1 MSFRDVVKITP
12 KVQPPQEQKPIIRQP
27 QTPPTARR
35 ENAGGASIVGDA
47 AIRQDALKFR
57 LLGTAA
63 PPSGD
68 NAAAERRADDLIS
81 QRGGA
86 GNVSDGEARGIGKDI
101 AEIAETDPAL
111 AIAVMNKVQAKLDN
125 TDKGDNVADGF
136 IAFSTDADLNRVVG
150 TRDGRAMLES
160 IKSRLLGGS
169 VHSGEVGDAR
179 RIDKA
184 LTSNP
189 IVPPETFTTDEGVPA
204 ADAYLTAPG
213 TEVAELTAESIR
225 DNPDTFRAKD
235 DYLRAIE
242 RHRDDPEW
250 LNRFYKTLGT
260 DKTAELIQ
268 ETVLSLPPAG
278 ERERNLIGQSLQ
290 TLASGGYLTQADA
303 DALLRKVAVTEDGYL
318 HRGATLFL
326 TEAISK
332 VSNDAAGVQLK
343 NLFAESAAKIAAGTL
358 PITVRRDEA
367 EDAKDFLAAMATHA
381 LASTPESNQATKL
394 AALQRTLG
402 DAGFTNLINRAMKF
416 EKELFVPDGE
426 GFRENFDGV
435 GTLMKSIG
443 SSPSA
448 PQSLRVRMF
457 EIASNA
463 LIDANGDIAEKYRDN
478 LEFKEGLG
486 NIFLKDQNRIINR
499 SVGANGYDLTSTGL
513 RSLNGFFREVLFTSP
528 LAGNAADVA
537 KSFTENMN
545 SVLADAD
552 RLTDREFETK
562 YGRNKREMSSLV
574 GEQVGVLINSIE
586 ESLRNIKG
594 KSEAEAEQIVG
605 VLGAIISAGENIA
618 GVGGPAATVGA
629 SIIGE
634 ALQLGLG
641 PLGDSIAQGK
651 YDDAVRQLRDGGVD
665 INDFNDYTVNDI
677 LATITNPVAHDS
689 FRDAFDYVKEILRP

>member
-1 MSFRDVVKITP
+1 MSFREIERVFVKP
-12 KVQPPQEQKPIIRQP
+12 QPPPTEVRQP
-27 QTPPTARR
+27 ETQPTARQ

-47 AIRQDALKFR
+47 ALRQDAFRFR
-57 LLGTAA
+57 LLSTTP

-68 NAAAERRADDLIS
+68 NAAAEQRANDLINR
-81 QRGGA
+81 RGGA
-86 GNVSDGEARGIGKDI
+86 GNVSDGEAHGIGQDI
-101 AEIAETDPAL
+101 AEIAKTDYAL
-111 AIAVMNKVQAKLDN
+111 ATVVMNKVQEKLDN
-125 TDKGDNVADGF
+125 TEKGDNVADGF
-136 IAFSTDADLNRVVG
+136 LAFSTDADLNRIAG
-150 TRDGRAMLES
+150 TADGRAMLEN
-160 IKSRLLGGS
+160 IKGHLMGGS
-169 VHSGEVGDAR
+169 VHSNEVGDAR
-179 RIDKA
+179 RIDAA

-189 IVPPETFTTDEGVPA
+189 VVSPRTFTTDEGVPA

-213 TEVAELTAESIR
+213 TEVAELTAQSIR
-225 DNPDTFRAKD
+225 ENENTYLAKD

-242 RHRDDPEW
+242 RHKDDSEW
-250 LNRFYKTLGT
+250 LNKFYKTLGT

-290 TLASGGYLTQADA
+290 TLAKGGYLTQADA

-326 TEAISK
+326 TEAISD
-332 VSNDAAGVQLK
+332 VSNDAAGIQLK

-358 PITVRRDEA
+358 PVTVRNDEA
-367 EDAKDFLAAMATHA
+367 EDAKDFLAAMATHT
-381 LASTPESNQATKL
+381 LASTPENNQATKL

-416 EKELFVPDGE
+416 EKELFVPDSE
-426 GFRENFDGV
+426 GVRENFDGV
-435 GTLMKSIG
+435 GTLMKSVG
-443 SSPSA
+443 NDANA

-463 LIDANGDIAEKYRDN
+463 LVDANGDAAEKYRDN

-486 NIFLKDQNRIINR
+486 NIFLRDQEAITNR
-499 SVGANGYDLTSTGL
+499 SVGANGYDLTSNGL
-513 RSLNGFFREVLFTSP
+513 KSLNGFFREVLFTTP

-552 RLTDREFETK
+552 RLTDRGFETK
-562 YGRNKREMSSLV
+562 YGRNKHDMSSLV
-574 GEQVGVLINSIE
+574 GEQVGVLINSVE

-618 GVGGPAATVGA
+618 GVAGPEATVGA
-629 SIIGE
+629 AIVGE

-641 PLGDSIAQGK
+641 ALGDSIAQGK
-651 YDDAVRQLRDGGVD
+651 YDDAVRQLRNGGVD
-665 INDFNDYTVNDI
+665 VNDFNDYTVNDI

-689 FRDAFDYVKEILRP
+689 FRDAFDYVKEVLRP